1 MKFKFLKF
9 IFLFALSFS
18 LLFSKTSAA
27 TELDP
32 EYQAALQSAL
42 DQLRITHS
50 TPGMSA
56 AVILPEGLWVGASG
70 ISDSTD
76 PLTYNHSFG
85 IGSITKN
92 IVAATVLR
100 LQEKNLLNINDP
112 IHMYLPRYN
121 NIDSNITI
129 KQLLQHTS
137 GIYNFTDNPQYLSR
151 INADMDSLWNSEN
164 VLYYVL
170 TPNFVPGTSW
180 KYSNTNYVLLGLI
193 IEKVYKKPLE
203 QAYRDLLLTNNFL
216 SGLYLWPYENFS
228 GPLVHNWVD
237 LNGDGILD
245 DASIFVPTAL
255 YSSCWAAGAII
266 TQPQRL
272 GFYAMSLFNGS
283 LLSPESMQQMT
294 TFRNISFGAA
304 NGYGLGLMR
313 YNNVAGRT
321 IWGHGGNVF
330 GYASIMMHAPSDSIT
345 VIVCANKDLSTTGFG
360 LSFMNSVIT
369 TRPVGIKAVSTEI
382 PEKFALNQ
390 NYPNPF
396 NPETTIEFTMPAN
409 ESAKLEVFDINGR
422 LIQTL
427 VNEKLSA
434 GAYRVKWN
442 GKDASSGIY
451 YYTLRTENFSE
462 TKKMIL
468 VK

>member
-1 MKFKFLKF
+1 MKLRFIKF
-9 IFLFALSFS
+9 ILLLAFGFTFLTA
-18 LLFSKTSAA
+18 KTNAA

-42 DQLRITHS
+42 DQLRITYS
-50 TPGMSA
+50 IPGMSA
-56 AVILPEGLWVGASG
+56 AVILPEGIWAGASG
-70 ISDSTD
+70 ISDSSH
-76 PLTYNHSFG
+76 PLTPAFSFG

-92 IVAATVLR
+92 IVAVTIMR
-100 LQEKNLLNINDP
+100 LQEENLLSINDP

-129 KQLLQHTS
+129 KELLQHTS
-137 GIYNFTDNPQYLSR
+137 GIYNFTDNTQYTGR
-151 INADMDSLWNSEN
+151 INSDMDSLWNPEN
-164 VLYYVL
+164 VLAYVL
-170 TPNFVPGTSW
+170 APNFAHGTSW
-180 KYSNTNYVLLGLI
+180 KYSNTNYILLGLI
-193 IEKVYKKPLE
+193 VEKVYKMPLE
-203 QAYRDLLLTNNFL
+203 QAYRDLFMTKHFL
-216 SGLYLWPYENFS
+216 SGLYLWPDENFS

-245 DASIFVPTAL
+245 DASIFPTTAL

-283 LLSPESMQQMT
+283 LLSPESMQQIT
-294 TFRNISFGAA
+294 TFRNVSFGAA
-304 NGYGLGLMR
+304 NGYGLGLFR
-313 YNNVAGRT
+313 YNSVAGRT

-360 LSFMNSVIT
+360 LSYMNSVIT
-369 TRPVGIKAVSTEI
+369 SRPVGIKVISTEI

-422 LIQTL
+422 SIQTL
-427 VNEKLSA
+427 INEKLSA
-434 GAYRVKWN
+434 GTYRVKWN
-442 GKDASSGIY
+442 GKNASSGIY
-451 YYTLRTENFSE
+451 YYTLRTENFSQ

-468 VK
+468 IK